1 MKLITPLTMI
11 PIIVPEKTI
20 FKLTKSKLTITNDM
34 TNKITGVSAEIIIEI
49 ILTRVSNKV
58 IP

>member
-1 MKLITPLTMI
+1 MKLITPLIMI

-34 TNKITGVSAEIIIEI
+34 TNKITGVNAEIIIEI